1 MATDEPKITVFPG
14 AKSNGGKFRG
24 KSFVYLGLPRQ
35 VVLFFGNF
43 GARLMSITV
52 RQLENAV
59 AFTTGYF
66 RNTNRNF

>member
-1 MATDEPKITVFPG
+1 M
-14 AKSNGGKFRG
+14 GGKFRG

-66 RNTNRNF
+66 RNTNRYF